1 MNVIKTLV
9 EFGKEKGKDV
19 KIKRI
24 AFGDYIFVELENGNS
39 GLAYVYKE
47 WVRFKRIKPKFPKD
61 AASASSFLL
70 SYNPL
75 EISLGLATINAL
87 AYRTDFIEGDALD
100 FVNPRP
106 GSKVALIGYFRSYV
120 EKLKN
125 LVNLF
130 VFELRPIN
138 NNLVYPWYAEEDLIP
153 KMDYV
158 ILTGTTLVN
167 KTINRILELSAG
179 KIVAIVGPTTPLV
192 TEAFKGSVN
201 VLAGLHI
208 TDSEKVYE
216 MISKGL
222 PIQSIIHSSYAK
234 KVVTIL

>member
-1 MNVIKTLV
+1 MFIKNGPCLN
-9 EFGKEKGKDV
+9 EKT
-19 KIKRI
+19 
-24 AFGDYIFVELENGNS
+24 
-39 GLAYVYKE
+39 
-47 WVRFKRIKPKFPKD
+47 KFPKD
-61 AASASSFLL
+61 AVAASSFLL
-70 SYNPL
+70 FYNPL

-87 AYRTDFIEGDALD
+87 ADRSDLIESDALD
-100 FVNPRP
+100 FVNPCR
-106 GSKVALIGYFRSYV
+106 GSKVALIGYFKPYV
-120 EKLKN
+120 KKLKDF
-125 LVNLF
+125 VNLF

-138 NNLVYPWYAEEDLIP
+138 DNLVYPWYVEEDLIP

-201 VLAGLHI
+201 FLAGLHI
-208 TDSEKVYE
+208 TDSEKVHE

-222 PIQSIIHSSYAK
+222 PINRIIHSPYAK
-234 KVVTIL
+234 KVVKIL